1 MLEQYFV
8 RPQTIDRIRAS
19 WIGPAIE
26 QYVAWLTAQG
36 YAGRVVPH
44 RVPLLLEFGA
54 FAQARGA
61 TSFGDLPS
69 HVEPFVAARCGPRR
83 VRRRGTKE
91 VRGPVEQLLRLILP
105 GFTGTRRPPQRPPFD
120 RQAPGFFAYLRTERG
135 LRPATLRQYT
145 QHLHVFAAYL
155 TRIGLADLG
164 ELSPLILTAF
174 VVEQG
179 GGRLARAT
187 VRERCGV
194 LRVFLRYAHREGLVP
209 LDLSG
214 TVAWAPAA
222 RLATIPRA
230 ISWADVRRVLAAVDR
245 RTPQGKRD
253 YAILLLLVTYG
264 LRAREVAA
272 LTLDDLDWRRERL
285 RIPERKAGHAT
296 AFPLAP
302 VVGEALVAYLQAG
315 RPATADRHLFF
326 RAMAPRTPVTY
337 AVVAQVAA
345 RALHRAG
352 ITVWRAGAHTLRHS
366 CVQRL
371 VDADFSL
378 KVIGDFVGHRSPAAT
393 AIYAKVAVETL
404 RQVALGDGEEVLA

>member
-8 RPQTIDRIRAS
+8 RPTTVDRIRAA

-26 QYVAWLTAQG
+26 QYVAGLAAQG
-36 YAGRVVPH
+36 YNARTIPR
-44 RVPLLLEFGA
+44 RVPVLLEFGA

-61 TSFGDLPS
+61 AGLGDLPA
-69 HVEPFVAARCGPRR
+69 HVEAFVAVRCGRRR
-83 VRRRGTKE
+83 VHRWTHKAI
-91 VRGPVEQLLRLILP
+91 RGPIEQWLRLVVP
-105 GFTGTRRPPQRPPFD
+105 GFIGTRRPPQRPPFEQ
-120 RQAPGFFAYLRTERG
+120 QAPGFFEYLRTERG
-135 LRPATLRQYT
+135 LRPPTLRQYT
-145 QHLHVFAAYL
+145 QHLHAFAAYL
-155 TRIGLADLG
+155 TRIGLTDLA
-164 ELSPLILTAF
+164 ELSPTILAAY
-174 VVEQG
+174 VVNL
-179 GGRLARAT
+179 GRGVLGKAT
-187 VRERCGV
+187 VRERCGA
-194 LRVFLRYAHREGLVP
+194 LRVFLRYAHREGLIP

-230 ISWADVRRVLAAVDR
+230 ITWAEVRQVLAAIDR
-245 RTPQGKRD
+245 RTPEGKRD
-253 YAILLLLVTYG
+253 YAILLLLITYG

-296 AFPLAP
+296 AFPLSP

-315 RPATADRHLFF
+315 RPVTTDRHLFF
-326 RAMAPRTPVTY
+326 RVLAPRTPITY
-337 AVVAQVAA
+337 SVVAQIAT

-352 ITVWRAGAHTLRHS
+352 IRVWRGGAHTLRHT

-378 KVIGDFVGHRSPAAT
+378 KTIGDYVGHRSPAAT
-393 AIYAKVAVETL
+393 AIYAKVAIETL
-404 RQVALGDGEEVLA
+404 REVALGDGEEVLA